1 MLSACVD
8 DEVDLVGELDRLKDR
23 PVPAETAWF
32 AVRLLPFLS
41 PAGLLQALRRL
52 AFLPPQQLIPTVRR
66 GTMAIDEQ
74 SRYSLH
80 QLLEGVLGQS
90 GANSLME
97 LLPPVGWADV
107 ATRRDL
113 DALEGR
119 LGGRI
124 DALDTRIDALDA
136 RLSGRMDGLA
146 GRMEAMEE
154 RVLGRIEHVARV
166 QTWSY
171 AGALIAAMG
180 LVAAL
185 PHL

>member
-1 MLSACVD
+1 
-8 DEVDLVGELDRLKDR
+8 
-23 PVPAETAWF
+23 
-32 AVRLLPFLS
+32 
-41 PAGLLQALRRL
+41 
-52 AFLPPQQLIPTVRR
+52 
-66 GTMAIDEQ
+66 MAIDEQ

-107 ATRRDL
+107 ATKGDL

-124 DALDTRIDALDA
+124 EALDA
-136 RLSGRMDGLA
+136 RLSGRIDGLG

-166 QTWSY
+166 QTWSF

>member
-1 MLSACVD
+1 
-8 DEVDLVGELDRLKDR
+8 
-23 PVPAETAWF
+23 
-32 AVRLLPFLS
+32 
-41 PAGLLQALRRL
+41 
-52 AFLPPQQLIPTVRR
+52 
-66 GTMAIDEQ
+66 MAIDEQ

-80 QLLEGVLGQS
+80 QLLEGVLGPS

-107 ATRRDL
+107 ATKRDL

-124 DALDTRIDALDA
+124 DALDA
-136 RLSGRMDGLA
+136 RLSGRIDGLDGRIDGLA

-166 QTWSY
+166 QTWSF

>member
-1 MLSACVD
+1 
-8 DEVDLVGELDRLKDR
+8 
-23 PVPAETAWF
+23 
-32 AVRLLPFLS
+32 
-41 PAGLLQALRRL
+41 
-52 AFLPPQQLIPTVRR
+52 
-66 GTMAIDEQ
+66 MAIDEQ

-80 QLLEGVLGQS
+80 QRLEGILGQS
-90 GANSLME
+90 EANTLME

-113 DALEGR
+113 DALGAR

-124 DALDTRIDALDA
+124 D
-136 RLSGRMDGLA
+136 GLE

-154 RVLGRIEHVARV
+154 RVLGRIEQVARV
-166 QTWSY
+166 QTWSFV
-171 AGALIAAMG
+171 GALIAAMG

>member
-1 MLSACVD
+1 
-8 DEVDLVGELDRLKDR
+8 
-23 PVPAETAWF
+23 
-32 AVRLLPFLS
+32 
-41 PAGLLQALRRL
+41 
-52 AFLPPQQLIPTVRR
+52 
-66 GTMAIDEQ
+66 MAIDEQ

-80 QLLEGVLGQS
+80 QLLEGVLGQA

-107 ATRRDL
+107 ATKGDL

-124 DALDTRIDALDA
+124 EALDARLSGRIDALDA
-136 RLSGRMDGLA
+136 RLCGRIEALDARLSGRIDGLG

-154 RVLGRIEHVARV
+154 RVLSRIEHVARV
-166 QTWSY
+166 QTWSF

>member
-1 MLSACVD
+1 
-8 DEVDLVGELDRLKDR
+8 
-23 PVPAETAWF
+23 
-32 AVRLLPFLS
+32 
-41 PAGLLQALRRL
+41 
-52 AFLPPQQLIPTVRR
+52 
-66 GTMAIDEQ
+66 MAIDEQ

-80 QLLEGVLGQS
+80 QLLEGVLGPS

-119 LGGRI
+119 IGGRI
-124 DALDTRIDALDA
+124 NALDARLSGRIDALDA
-136 RLSGRMDGLA
+136 RLGGRIDGLA

-166 QTWSY
+166 QTWSF